1 MEDLSLLIDLHK
13 RQQRQGP
20 GSIETTARA
29 FELAGLRDAAPLRIA
44 DIGCGTGAA
53 SVQLAQMLDAHVT
66 AVDLLPEFIDVLK
79 ATVSREGLSG
89 RVETLVASMDQLP
102 FADGQFDVI
111 WSEGAIYN
119 MGFAEGVSQWRRLL
133 RPGGVLVA
141 SEITWLSAQRPE
153 AVQSYWQSAYPGI
166 ATEEEKCKIL
176 EDHGYA
182 MIGTFT
188 LPESCWMDHYYTP
201 LQQSFDGFLARHA
214 GDPQAA
220 LLVEGERAEIDLYK
234 QYRDF
239 YSYVMY
245 VARVKG

>member
-29 FELAGLRDAAPLRIA
+29 VELAGLRDAGPLRIA

-79 ATVSREGLSG
+79 ATVIREGLSG
-89 RVETLVASMDQLP
+89 RVETLVASMEQLP
-102 FADGQFDVI
+102 FADSQFDVI

-133 RPGGVLVA
+133 RPGGVLVV
-141 SEITWLSAQRPE
+141 SEISWLGAERPE
-153 AVQSYWQSAYPGI
+153 AVQRYWESAYPGI
-166 ATEEEKCKIL
+166 ATEAEKRNIL
-176 EDHGYA
+176 EDHGYS
-182 MIGTFT
+182 MIGTFA
-188 LPESCWMDHYYTP
+188 LPASCWMEHYYTP

-214 GDPQAA
+214 DDPRAA
-220 LLVEGERAEIDLYK
+220 SLVEAERAEIDLYK

>member
-1 MEDLSLLIDLHK
+1 MEDLSLMIDLHK

-20 GSIETTARA
+20 GSFETTARA
-29 FELAGLRDAAPLRIA
+29 VELAGLRDAGPLRIA

-66 AVDLLPEFIDVLK
+66 AVDMLPEFIDVLK
-79 ATVSREGLSG
+79 ATVLRECLSD
-89 RVETLVASMDQLP
+89 RVETLVASMEQLP
-102 FADGQFDVI
+102 FTDGQFDVI

-119 MGFAEGVSQWRRLL
+119 MGFAEGVSQWRRFL

-153 AVQSYWQSAYPGI
+153 AVQSYWEAAYPGI
-166 ATEEEKCKIL
+166 ATEREKCKIL
-176 EDHGYA
+176 EDHGYS

-188 LPESCWMDHYYTP
+188 LPESCWMDNYYRP
-201 LQQSFDGFLARHA
+201 LQQSFEGFLARHA
-214 GDPQAA
+214 DDPQAVS
-220 LLVEGERAEIDLYK
+220 LVEAERAEIDFYE

-245 VARVKG
+245 VARVTG

>member
-1 MEDLSLLIDLHK
+1 
-13 RQQRQGP
+13 
-20 GSIETTARA
+20 
-29 FELAGLRDAAPLRIA
+29 
-44 DIGCGTGAA
+44 
-53 SVQLAQMLDAHVT
+53 
-66 AVDLLPEFIDVLK
+66 
-79 ATVSREGLSG
+79 
-89 RVETLVASMDQLP
+89 
-102 FADGQFDVI
+102 
-111 WSEGAIYN
+111 